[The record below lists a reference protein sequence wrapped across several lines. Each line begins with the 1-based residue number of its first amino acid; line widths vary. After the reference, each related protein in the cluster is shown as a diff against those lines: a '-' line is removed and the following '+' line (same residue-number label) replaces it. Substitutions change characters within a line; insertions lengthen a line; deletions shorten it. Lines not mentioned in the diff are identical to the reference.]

1 MSLSAFE
8 LLTGNEPSTI
18 SCACVDTLIFW
29 HVIPHSFQT
38 SNLMFH
44 YSSQGCLCSTPPAPV
59 LGGLHALSLWSNCIG
74 CVELS
79 SLIHFAQRHYLY
91 PYIPPAEGSQY
102 RNFSIKYSLLDKT
115 TTTMWKNIPCLFF
128 FSSFFYCMFSV
139 LFLKHKMTN
148 NKGNLW
154 NFFLILG
161 QLGQHCLAVTYLEA
175 REVGV

>member
-1 MSLSAFE
+1 MRGYFNFLACHSALFPNLQSYVSL
-8 LLTGNEPSTI
+8 LLSR
-18 SCACVDTLIFW
+18 L
-29 HVIPHSFQT
+29 
-38 SNLMFH
+38 LMFH
-44 YSSQGCLCSTPPAPV
+44 PPAPV